1 MHPGK
6 PECII
11 AGDSTHAAPAR
22 DPARDPYGTRKAA
35 AEYGVRNFLL
45 LLGIGIFQLAYSRCA
60 YFERAAVA
68 G

>member
-6 PECII
+6 QECI
-11 AGDSTHAAPAR
+11 AGDSTRSTRKGSRKRPFW
-22 DPARDPYGTRKAA
+22 TRKAA

-45 LLGIGIFQLAYSRCA
+45 LLVFGIFQLAVSRCA